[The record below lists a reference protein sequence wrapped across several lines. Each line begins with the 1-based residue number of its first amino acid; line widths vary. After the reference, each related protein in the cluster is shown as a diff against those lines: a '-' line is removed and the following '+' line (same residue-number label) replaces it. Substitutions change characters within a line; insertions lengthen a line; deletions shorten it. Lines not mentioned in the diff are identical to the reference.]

1 MNYRGPG
8 NIDRM
13 AATADDA
20 RRVNEQIAAALR
32 EDIKSGK
39 LKAGDKLPSVRTIAD
54 RFGVAVGT
62 ASKAVQLLTK
72 WGEVR
77 PDSTRG
83 YRVSAQPAESAPDKP
98 SPEFVA
104 IMREIE
110 SMRESVSRLDE
121 RLRGL
126 EEREQSG

>member
-1 MNYRGPG
+1 
-8 NIDRM
+8 M

-20 RRVNEQIAAALR
+20 RRVNEQIAEALR
-32 EDIKSGK
+32 RDIESGK
-39 LKAGDKLPSVRTIAD
+39 LKAGDKLPSVRAIAS

-62 ASKAVQLLTK
+62 ATKAVQLLTK
-72 WGEVR
+72 WGHVR

-83 YRVSAQPAESAPDKP
+83 YRVSAQPAASAQEEP

-110 SMRESVSRLDE
+110 SMRESLSRLDE

-126 EEREQSG
+126 EERGLPG